1 MYRKV
6 FDLVRS
12 LLVLYFMLYL
22 GELIAHYV
30 PIGIPSSIWG
40 LLLLF
45 TCLMLR
51 IVKVEWVMF
60 SSRLLIRYMAL
71 LFVPVSVGIVKYSG
85 LLVDQMKE
93 LLVPNM
99 VSTCV
104 TLVVIG
110 LLSDYLF
117 SLKSF
122 THLKHKIMKKR
133 SKEE

>member
-12 LLVLYFMLYL
+12 LLLLYFILYL

-45 TCLMLR
+45 ICLMLR

-85 LLVDQMKE
+85 LLMDQMKE
-93 LLVPNM
+93 LLVPNI

-110 LLSDYLF
+110 VLSDYLF
-117 SLKSF
+117 SLKPF
-122 THLKHKIMKKR
+122 THLKHKIMKKLA
-133 SKEE
+133 KEE

>member
-12 LLVLYFMLYL
+12 LLVLYFILYL

-45 TCLMLR
+45 TCLVLR

-60 SSRLLIRYMAL
+60 SSRL
-71 LFVPVSVGIVKYSG
+71 
-85 LLVDQMKE
+85 
-93 LLVPNM
+93 
-99 VSTCV
+99 
-104 TLVVIG
+104 
-110 LLSDYLF
+110 
-117 SLKSF
+117 
-122 THLKHKIMKKR
+122 
-133 SKEE
+133 